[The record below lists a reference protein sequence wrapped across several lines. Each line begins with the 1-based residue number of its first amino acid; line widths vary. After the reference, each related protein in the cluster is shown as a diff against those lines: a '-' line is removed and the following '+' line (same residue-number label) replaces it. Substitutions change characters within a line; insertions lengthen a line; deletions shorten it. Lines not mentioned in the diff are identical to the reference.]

1 MSLDRKFQILKLI
14 VEDFIQTATPV
25 GSKYLIE
32 KYNLP
37 YSSATVRN
45 EMSELESDGFLEKTH
60 ISSGRVPSAKG
71 YKYYAHNLR
80 SNKVDAKF
88 KNELREIFKDNK
100 SIKEVLRESC
110 AILSHMTNLA
120 SVVLGPNADNERLI
134 NIQLIPLNETTCT
147 VIFITDTGYVENKT
161 IVIDK
166 KNKMDD
172 IFKCLKFL
180 DERLK
185 GTKVSEL
192 TDKLINM
199 KPLLEKYLNDYNN
212 LYNTLM
218 KIFIDFASK
227 RSEIIGKENL
237 LSQPEF
243 SDDANELKKLF
254 GLFDNP
260 VKLEEIIK
268 NANELLLIDD
278 NEDNE
283 SIKSEVS
290 IVTKEVVLPGDESV
304 GKIAVIGPKRMDY
317 SKVINYVDYIVSEI
331 IAHMNK

>member
-1 MSLDRKFQILKLI
+1 MNS
-14 VEDFIQTATPV
+14 
-25 GSKYLIE
+25 
-32 KYNLP
+32 
-37 YSSATVRN
+37 
-45 EMSELESDGFLEKTH
+45 
-60 ISSGRVPSAKG
+60 VPA
-71 YKYYAHNLR
+71 L
-80 SNKVDAKF
+80 
-88 KNELREIFKDNK
+88 L
-100 SIKEVLRESC
+100 
-110 AILSHMTNLA
+110 
-120 SVVLGPNADNERLI
+120 
-134 NIQLIPLNETTCT
+134 
-147 VIFITDTGYVENKT
+147 
-161 IVIDK
+161 
-166 KNKMDD
+166 D

-218 KIFIDFASK
+218 KVFIDFASK

-268 NANELLLIDD
+268 NADELLLIDD
-278 NEDNE
+278 NEDDE
-283 SIKSEVS
+283 SIKNEVS
-290 IVTKEVVLPGDESV
+290 IVTKEVVLPGDESI

-317 SKVINYVDYIVSEI
+317 SKVINYVNYIVSEI